1 MFILYFRQFKA
12 INLPLKSSRGVV
24 THLFL
29 VGTTS
34 QLFLKDMYGSP
45 YLYVVPRLFLL
56 EDVVL
61 CEHTGTQTEVSNNVS
76 QHVLRIPIT
85 DDLTVV
91 LQENIVFYSDE
102 KLLICVSY
110 LFSTDFFHTISMFT
124 NANFSIPL

>member
-1 MFILYFRQFKA
+1 MD
-12 INLPLKSSRGVV
+12 

-91 LQENIVFYSDE
+91 LQENIVFY
-102 KLLICVSY
+102 
-110 LFSTDFFHTISMFT
+110 
-124 NANFSIPL
+124 

>member
-1 MFILYFRQFKA
+1 M
-12 INLPLKSSRGVV
+12 
-24 THLFL
+24 
-29 VGTTS
+29 
-34 QLFLKDMYGSP
+34 
-45 YLYVVPRLFLL
+45 PRLFLL

-91 LQENIVFYSDE
+91 LQQNIFFYSDE
-102 KLLICVSY
+102 KLLICVSS